1 MAKSIGID
9 ENKIDVLKLLKNQM
23 MSQKHIFQ
31 FGDNKDNH
39 DYNDY

>member
-23 MSQKHIFQ
+23 MSQKHNFQ
-31 FGDNKDNH
+31 FSDNKDNH